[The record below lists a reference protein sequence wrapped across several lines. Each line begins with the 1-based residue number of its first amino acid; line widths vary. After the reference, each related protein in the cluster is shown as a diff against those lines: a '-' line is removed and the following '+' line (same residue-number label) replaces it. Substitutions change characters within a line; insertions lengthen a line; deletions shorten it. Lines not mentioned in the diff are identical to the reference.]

1 MRNLLERLENNVLVA
16 DGAMGTTLYSNGL
29 ESCHEYNNISNPS
42 AVEEI
47 HKAYIEAGADIIQT
61 NTYAAKKCQ
70 LKTYGYEDKFEE
82 INIRAAEIARSAA
95 GEKTFVLGT
104 IGAIRG
110 LRECELTLE
119 AIVNETLDQ
128 VKVLLST
135 EKIDGLLFETYYD
148 QEEIRTILSEVRKL
162 TDLPIITNISL
173 LEAGITQNGEKVT
186 DALSALVNLGA
197 DIVGLNCHL
206 GPYHMIKSFKQ
217 VPLFAQSYLSAYP
230 NASLMQLTQTINGN
244 EYRFRKNSSYFEQS
258 AKLLVEEGVR
268 LIGGCCGTTPEH
280 IRAIKKGIKGLKP
293 VKRKTIT
300 PLPAEEELIRV
311 ASNKPTI
318 VDKVKKQVTIIA
330 ELDPPKHL
338 NIEKF
343 IEAAKIID
351 KKNIEAIT
359 LADNSLASTRICNL
373 TAAVLLKEHIT
384 TPTLLHLAC
393 RDHNLIGLQSRLMG
407 LDLLGINNILAV
419 TGDPSNL
426 GDFPGATSVFDV
438 TSFKLIPF
446 IKQLNEGLGYNGAS
460 LKKTTNFTVAAA
472 YNPNVRDISKT
483 KRLVE
488 KKIKSG
494 ADYFITQ
501 PVFEEEKIVKL
512 SELASNYPDT
522 PFFVG
527 IMPITSYNNA
537 IFLHNEVPGI
547 KLSEEFLSRLEEV
560 KDDKE
565 LCQKIALDES
575 KKLIDVA
582 LKHFNGIYLIT
593 PFTRADLTV
602 ELIDYM
608 QMKKLMRYILNSYQN
623 KKN

>member
-47 HKAYIEAGADIIQT
+47 HRAYIEAGADIIQT

-186 DALSALVNLGA
+186 DALSPLVNLGA

-343 IEAAKIID
+343 IEAAKTID

-512 SELASNYPDT
+512 AELASNYPDT

-565 LCQKIALDES
+565 LCQKVALEES
-575 KKLIDVA
+575 KKLLDVA
-582 LKHFNGIYLIT
+582 LQHFNGIYLIT

-602 ELIDYM
+602 ELIG
-608 QMKKLMRYILNSYQN
+608 YIESV
-623 KKN
+623 KAK

>member
-47 HKAYIEAGADIIQT
+47 HRAYIEAGADIIQT

-119 AIVNETLDQ
+119 SIVNETLDQ

-186 DALSALVNLGA
+186 DALSTLVNLGA

-343 IEAAKIID
+343 IEAAKTID

-472 YNPNVRDISKT
+472 YNPNVRDISNK

-512 SELASNYPDT
+512 AELASNYPDT

-560 KDDKE
+560 KDDEE
-565 LCQKIALDES
+565 LCQKVALEES
-575 KKLIDVA
+575 KKLLDVA
-582 LKHFNGIYLIT
+582 LQHFNGIYLIT

-602 ELIDYM
+602 ELIDYIETV
-608 QMKKLMRYILNSYQN
+608 KTK
-623 KKN
+623 

>member
-47 HKAYIEAGADIIQT
+47 HRAYIEAGADIIQT

-119 AIVNETLDQ
+119 SIVNETLDQ

-148 QEEIRTILSEVRKL
+148 QEEIRTILSEARKL

-343 IEAAKIID
+343 IEAAKTID

-602 ELIDYM
+602 ELIDYIETV
-608 QMKKLMRYILNSYQN
+608 KTK
-623 KKN
+623 

>member
-47 HKAYIEAGADIIQT
+47 HRAYIEAGADIIQT

-119 AIVNETLDQ
+119 SIVNETLDQ

-293 VKRKTIT
+293 VKRKIIT

-343 IEAAKIID
+343 IEAAKTID

-512 SELASNYPDT
+512 AELASNYPDT

-602 ELIDYM
+602 ELIDYIETV
-608 QMKKLMRYILNSYQN
+608 KAK
-623 KKN
+623 

>member
-1 MRNLLERLENNVLVA
+1 MRNLLERLEQNVLVA
-16 DGAMGTTLYSNGL
+16 DGAMGTALYSNGL
-29 ESCHEYNNISNPS
+29 ESCHEYNNISNPDS
-42 AVEEI
+42 VEKI
-47 HKAYIEAGADIIQT
+47 HRAYIEAGADIIQT

-119 AIVNETLDQ
+119 SIVNETLDQ

-343 IEAAKIID
+343 IEAAKTID

-547 KLSEEFLSRLEEV
+547 KLSEEFLSRLEKV

-602 ELIDYM
+602 ELIDYIETV
-608 QMKKLMRYILNSYQN
+608 KTK
-623 KKN
+623 

>member
-47 HKAYIEAGADIIQT
+47 HRAYIEAGADIIQT

-119 AIVNETLDQ
+119 SIVNETLDQ

-148 QEEIRTILSEVRKL
+148 QEEIRTILSEARKL

-512 SELASNYPDT
+512 AELASNYPDT

-565 LCQKIALDES
+565 LCQKVALEES
-575 KKLIDVA
+575 KKLLDVA

-602 ELIDYM
+602 ELIDYIETV
-608 QMKKLMRYILNSYQN
+608 KAK
-623 KKN
+623 

>member
-16 DGAMGTTLYSNGL
+16 DGAMGTALYSNGL

-47 HKAYIEAGADIIQT
+47 HRAYIEAGADIIQT

-119 AIVNETLDQ
+119 SIVNETLDQ

-343 IEAAKIID
+343 IEAAKTID

-512 SELASNYPDT
+512 AELASNYPDT

-565 LCQKIALDES
+565 LCQKVALEES
-575 KKLIDVA
+575 KKLLDVA

-602 ELIDYM
+602 ELIDYIETV
-608 QMKKLMRYILNSYQN
+608 KN
-623 KKN
+623 K

>member
-47 HKAYIEAGADIIQT
+47 HRAYIEAGADIIQT

-119 AIVNETLDQ
+119 SIVNETLDQ

-206 GPYHMIKSFKQ
+206 GPYHMINSFKQ

-343 IEAAKIID
+343 IEAAKTID

-384 TPTLLHLAC
+384 TPALLHLAC

-512 SELASNYPDT
+512 AELASNYPDT

-602 ELIDYM
+602 ELIDYIETV
-608 QMKKLMRYILNSYQN
+608 KTK
-623 KKN
+623 

>member
-16 DGAMGTTLYSNGL
+16 DGAMGTALYSNGL

-47 HKAYIEAGADIIQT
+47 HRAYIEAGADIIQT

-119 AIVNETLDQ
+119 SIVNETLDQ

-186 DALSALVNLGA
+186 DALSTLVNLGA

-343 IEAAKIID
+343 IEAAKTID

-512 SELASNYPDT
+512 AELASNYPDT

-602 ELIDYM
+602 ELIDYIETV
-608 QMKKLMRYILNSYQN
+608 KN
-623 KKN
+623 K

>member
-1 MRNLLERLENNVLVA
+1 MRNLLERLEKDVLVA
-16 DGAMGTTLYSNGL
+16 DGAMGTALYGNGL
-29 ESCHEYNNISNPS
+29 ESCHEYNNISNPDS
-42 AVEEI
+42 VEKI
-47 HKAYIEAGADIIQT
+47 HRAYIEAGADIIQT

-82 INIRAAEIARSAA
+82 INIRAAEIARKAA
-95 GEKTFVLGT
+95 GQDTIVFGT

-119 AIVNETLDQ
+119 TIVKETLDQ

-135 EKIDGLLFETYYD
+135 DKIDALLFETYYD

-343 IEAAKIID
+343 IEAAKTID

-602 ELIDYM
+602 ELIDYIEAV
-608 QMKKLMRYILNSYQN
+608 KTK
-623 KKN
+623 

>member
-47 HKAYIEAGADIIQT
+47 HRAYIEAGADIIQT

-119 AIVNETLDQ
+119 SIVNETLDQ

-343 IEAAKIID
+343 IEAAKTID

-501 PVFEEEKIVKL
+501 PVFEEEKIIKL
-512 SELASNYPDT
+512 AELASNYPDT

-547 KLSEEFLSRLEEV
+547 KLSEEFLSKLEEV

-602 ELIDYM
+602 ELIDYIETV
-608 QMKKLMRYILNSYQN
+608 KTK
-623 KKN
+623 

>member
-1 MRNLLERLENNVLVA
+1 MSNLLERLENNVLVA

-47 HKAYIEAGADIIQT
+47 HRAYIEAGADIIQT

-119 AIVNETLDQ
+119 SIVNETLDQ

-343 IEAAKIID
+343 IEAAKTID

-512 SELASNYPDT
+512 AELASNYPDT

-565 LCQKIALDES
+565 LCQKVALEES
-575 KKLIDVA
+575 KKLLDVA

-602 ELIDYM
+602 ELIDYIETV
-608 QMKKLMRYILNSYQN
+608 KTK
-623 KKN
+623 

>member
-47 HKAYIEAGADIIQT
+47 HRAYIEAGADIIQT

-119 AIVNETLDQ
+119 SIVNETLDQ

-293 VKRKTIT
+293 VKRKTI
-300 PLPAEEELIRV
+300 
-311 ASNKPTI
+311 
-318 VDKVKKQVTIIA
+318 
-330 ELDPPKHL
+330 
-338 NIEKF
+338 
-343 IEAAKIID
+343 
-351 KKNIEAIT
+351 
-359 LADNSLASTRICNL
+359 NSSTC
-373 TAAVLLKEHIT
+373 
-384 TPTLLHLAC
+384 
-393 RDHNLIGLQSRLMG
+393 
-407 LDLLGINNILAV
+407 
-419 TGDPSNL
+419 
-426 GDFPGATSVFDV
+426 
-438 TSFKLIPF
+438 
-446 IKQLNEGLGYNGAS
+446 
-460 LKKTTNFTVAAA
+460 
-472 YNPNVRDISKT
+472 
-483 KRLVE
+483 
-488 KKIKSG
+488 
-494 ADYFITQ
+494 
-501 PVFEEEKIVKL
+501 
-512 SELASNYPDT
+512 
-522 PFFVG
+522 
-527 IMPITSYNNA
+527 
-537 IFLHNEVPGI
+537 
-547 KLSEEFLSRLEEV
+547 
-560 KDDKE
+560 
-565 LCQKIALDES
+565 
-575 KKLIDVA
+575 
-582 LKHFNGIYLIT
+582 
-593 PFTRADLTV
+593 
-602 ELIDYM
+602 
-608 QMKKLMRYILNSYQN
+608 
-623 KKN
+623 

>member
-1 MRNLLERLENNVLVA
+1 MRNLLERLENDVLVA
-16 DGAMGTTLYSNGL
+16 DGAMGTALYSNGL
-29 ESCHEYNNISNPS
+29 ESCHEYNNIANPG

-61 NTYAAKKCQ
+61 NTYAAKKYQ

-95 GEKTFVLGT
+95 GEKTIVLGT

-119 AIVNETLDQ
+119 SIINETLDQ

-135 EKIDGLLFETYYD
+135 NKIDGLLFETYYD
-148 QEEIRTILSEVRKL
+148 QEEIRTVLTEVRKL

-186 DALSALVNLGA
+186 SALSALVNLGA
-197 DIVGLNCHL
+197 DVVGLNCHL

-230 NASLMQLTQTINGN
+230 NASLMQLTKTINGN

-343 IEAAKIID
+343 VEGAKAID

-373 TAAVLLKEHIT
+373 TASVLLKEHIN
-384 TPTLLHLAC
+384 TPTLLHLTC

-419 TGDPSNL
+419 TGDPSSL
-426 GDFPGATSVFDV
+426 GDFPGATSVYDV
-438 TSFKLIPF
+438 TSLKLIPF
-446 IKQLNEGLGYNGAS
+446 IKQLNEGIGYNGAS

-602 ELIDYM
+602 ELIDYIETV
-608 QMKKLMRYILNSYQN
+608 KTK
-623 KKN
+623 

>member
-47 HKAYIEAGADIIQT
+47 HRAYIEAGADIIQT

-119 AIVNETLDQ
+119 SIVNETLDQ

-343 IEAAKIID
+343 IEAAKTID

-512 SELASNYPDT
+512 AELASNYPDT

-602 ELIDYM
+602 ELIDYIETV
-608 QMKKLMRYILNSYQN
+608 KN
-623 KKN
+623 K

>member
-29 ESCHEYNNISNPS
+29 ESCHEYNNISNPN

-47 HKAYIEAGADIIQT
+47 HRAYIEAGADIIQT

-119 AIVNETLDQ
+119 SIVNETLDQ

-186 DALSALVNLGA
+186 DALSTLVNLGA

-501 PVFEEEKIVKL
+501 PVFEEEKIIKL
-512 SELASNYPDT
+512 AELASNYPDT

-602 ELIDYM
+602 ELIDYIETV
-608 QMKKLMRYILNSYQN
+608 KN
-623 KKN
+623 K

>member
-47 HKAYIEAGADIIQT
+47 HRAYIEAGADIIQT

-119 AIVNETLDQ
+119 SIVNETLDQ

-148 QEEIRTILSEVRKL
+148 QEEIRTILSEARKL

-206 GPYHMIKSFKQ
+206 GPYHMINSFKQ

-602 ELIDYM
+602 ELIDYIETV
-608 QMKKLMRYILNSYQN
+608 KTK
-623 KKN
+623 

>member
-47 HKAYIEAGADIIQT
+47 HRAYIEAGADIIQT

-119 AIVNETLDQ
+119 SIVNETLDQ

-343 IEAAKIID
+343 IEAAKTID

-512 SELASNYPDT
+512 AELASNYPDT

-560 KDDKE
+560 KDAKE
-565 LCQKIALDES
+565 LCQKVALEES
-575 KKLIDVA
+575 KKLLDVA

-602 ELIDYM
+602 ELIDYIETV
-608 QMKKLMRYILNSYQN
+608 KTK
-623 KKN
+623 

>member
-47 HKAYIEAGADIIQT
+47 HRAYIEAGADIIQT

-119 AIVNETLDQ
+119 SIVNETLDQ

-186 DALSALVNLGA
+186 DALSTLVNLGA

-293 VKRKTIT
+293 IKRKTIT

-343 IEAAKIID
+343 IEAAKTID

-501 PVFEEEKIVKL
+501 PVFEAEKIVKL
-512 SELASNYPDT
+512 AELASNYPET

-547 KLSEEFLSRLEEV
+547 KLSEEFLSRLEKV

-565 LCQKIALDES
+565 LCQKIALEES
-575 KKLIDVA
+575 KKLLDVA

-602 ELIDYM
+602 ELIDYIETV
-608 QMKKLMRYILNSYQN
+608 KN
-623 KKN
+623 K

>member
-16 DGAMGTTLYSNGL
+16 DGAMGTALYSNGL

-119 AIVNETLDQ
+119 SIVNETLDQ

-148 QEEIRTILSEVRKL
+148 QEEIRTILSEARKL

-343 IEAAKIID
+343 IEAAKTID

-602 ELIDYM
+602 ELIDYIETV
-608 QMKKLMRYILNSYQN
+608 KTK
-623 KKN
+623 

>member
-47 HKAYIEAGADIIQT
+47 HRAYIEAGADIIQT

-119 AIVNETLDQ
+119 SIVNETLDQ

-343 IEAAKIID
+343 IEAAKTID

-512 SELASNYPDT
+512 AELASNYPDT

-602 ELIDYM
+602 ELIDYIETV
-608 QMKKLMRYILNSYQN
+608 KAK
-623 KKN
+623 

>member
-47 HKAYIEAGADIIQT
+47 HRAYIEAGADIIQT

-70 LKTYGYEDKFEE
+70 LKTYGYEDNFEE

-119 AIVNETLDQ
+119 SIVNETLDQ

-206 GPYHMIKSFKQ
+206 GPYHMINSFKQ

-343 IEAAKIID
+343 IEAAKTID

-512 SELASNYPDT
+512 AELASNYPDT

-565 LCQKIALDES
+565 LCQKVALEES
-575 KKLIDVA
+575 KKLLDVA

-602 ELIDYM
+602 ELIDYIETV
-608 QMKKLMRYILNSYQN
+608 KAK
-623 KKN
+623 

>member
-47 HKAYIEAGADIIQT
+47 HRAYIEAGADIIQT

-119 AIVNETLDQ
+119 SIVNETLDQ

-148 QEEIRTILSEVRKL
+148 QEEIRTILSEARKL

-206 GPYHMIKSFKQ
+206 GPYHMINSFKQ

-343 IEAAKIID
+343 IEAAKTID

-565 LCQKIALDES
+565 LCQKVALEES
-575 KKLIDVA
+575 KKLLDVA

-602 ELIDYM
+602 ELIDYIETV
-608 QMKKLMRYILNSYQN
+608 KAK
-623 KKN
+623 

>member
-47 HKAYIEAGADIIQT
+47 HRAYIEAGADIIQT

-119 AIVNETLDQ
+119 SIVNETLDQ

-343 IEAAKIID
+343 IEAAKTID

-512 SELASNYPDT
+512 AELASNYPDT

-547 KLSEEFLSRLEEV
+547 KLSEEFLSRLEKV

-602 ELIDYM
+602 ELIDYIETV
-608 QMKKLMRYILNSYQN
+608 KTK
-623 KKN
+623 

>member
-47 HKAYIEAGADIIQT
+47 HRAYIEAGADIIQT

-119 AIVNETLDQ
+119 SIVNETLDQ

-148 QEEIRTILSEVRKL
+148 QEEIRTILSEARKL

-206 GPYHMIKSFKQ
+206 GPYHMINSFKQ

-565 LCQKIALDES
+565 LCQKVALEES
-575 KKLIDVA
+575 KKLLDVA

-602 ELIDYM
+602 ELIDYIETV
-608 QMKKLMRYILNSYQN
+608 KAK
-623 KKN
+623 

>member
-47 HKAYIEAGADIIQT
+47 HRAYIEAGADIIQT

-119 AIVNETLDQ
+119 SIVNETLDQ

-162 TDLPIITNISL
+162 TNLPIITNISL

-293 VKRKTIT
+293 VKRKIIT

-343 IEAAKIID
+343 IEAAKTID

-512 SELASNYPDT
+512 AELASNYPDT

-575 KKLIDVA
+575 KKLIDVT

-602 ELIDYM
+602 ELIDYIETV
-608 QMKKLMRYILNSYQN
+608 KTK
-623 KKN
+623 

>member
-16 DGAMGTTLYSNGL
+16 DGAMGTALYSNGL

-47 HKAYIEAGADIIQT
+47 HRAYIEAGADIIQT

-70 LKTYGYEDKFEE
+70 LKTYGYEDKFEK

-95 GEKTFVLGT
+95 GEKTIVLGT

-135 EKIDGLLFETYYD
+135 GKIDGLLFETYYD
-148 QEEIRTILSEVRKL
+148 QEEIRTILPEVRKL
-162 TDLPIITNISL
+162 TDLPIVTNISL

-343 IEAAKIID
+343 IEAAKTID

-602 ELIDYM
+602 ELIDYIETV
-608 QMKKLMRYILNSYQN
+608 KN
-623 KKN
+623 K

>member
-29 ESCHEYNNISNPS
+29 ESCHEYNNISNPN

-47 HKAYIEAGADIIQT
+47 HRAYIEAGADIIQT

-119 AIVNETLDQ
+119 SIVNETLDQ

-186 DALSALVNLGA
+186 DALSTLVNLGA

-501 PVFEEEKIVKL
+501 PVFEEEKIIKL
-512 SELASNYPDT
+512 AELASNYPDT

-565 LCQKIALDES
+565 LCQKVALEES
-575 KKLIDVA
+575 KKLLDVA

-602 ELIDYM
+602 ELIDYIETV
-608 QMKKLMRYILNSYQN
+608 KN
-623 KKN
+623 K

>member
-1 MRNLLERLENNVLVA
+1 MRNLLERLENNVLIA
-16 DGAMGTTLYSNGL
+16 DGAMGTALYSNGL

-47 HKAYIEAGADIIQT
+47 HRAYIDAGADIIQT

-110 LRECELTLE
+110 LRECELTLD

-135 EKIDGLLFETYYD
+135 GKIDGLLFETYYD
-148 QEEIRTILSEVRKL
+148 QEEIRTILPEVRKL
-162 TDLPIITNISL
+162 TDLPIVTNISL

-186 DALSALVNLGA
+186 DALSTLVNLGA

-293 VKRKTIT
+293 IKRKTIT

-311 ASNKPTI
+311 ASKKPTI

-512 SELASNYPDT
+512 AELSSNYPDT

-565 LCQKIALDES
+565 LCQKVALEES
-575 KKLIDVA
+575 KKLIDTA

-602 ELIDYM
+602 ELIDYIETV
-608 QMKKLMRYILNSYQN
+608 KN
-623 KKN
+623 K

>member
-47 HKAYIEAGADIIQT
+47 HRAYIEAGADIIQT

-119 AIVNETLDQ
+119 SIVNETLDQ

-343 IEAAKIID
+343 IEAAKTID

-384 TPTLLHLAC
+384 TPALLHLAC

-512 SELASNYPDT
+512 AELASNYPDT

-602 ELIDYM
+602 ELIDYIETV
-608 QMKKLMRYILNSYQN
+608 KTK
-623 KKN
+623 

>member
-16 DGAMGTTLYSNGL
+16 DGAMGTALYSNGL

-47 HKAYIEAGADIIQT
+47 HRAYIEAGADIIQT

-119 AIVNETLDQ
+119 SIVNETLDQ

-186 DALSALVNLGA
+186 DALSTLVNLGA

-293 VKRKTIT
+293 VKRKIIT

-343 IEAAKIID
+343 IEAAKTID

-512 SELASNYPDT
+512 AELASNYPDT

-565 LCQKIALDES
+565 LCQKVALEES
-575 KKLIDVA
+575 KKLLDVA

-602 ELIDYM
+602 ELIDYIETV
-608 QMKKLMRYILNSYQN
+608 KAK
-623 KKN
+623 

>member
-47 HKAYIEAGADIIQT
+47 HRAYIEAGADIIQT

-119 AIVNETLDQ
+119 SIVNETLDQ

-148 QEEIRTILSEVRKL
+148 QEEIRTILSEARKL

-343 IEAAKIID
+343 IEAAKTID

-593 PFTRADLTV
+593 PFTRADLTI
-602 ELIDYM
+602 ELIDYIETV
-608 QMKKLMRYILNSYQN
+608 KAK
-623 KKN
+623 

>member
-16 DGAMGTTLYSNGL
+16 DGAMGTALYGNGL

-47 HKAYIEAGADIIQT
+47 HRAYIEAGADIIQT

-148 QEEIRTILSEVRKL
+148 QEEIRTILPEVRKL

-186 DALSALVNLGA
+186 DALSTLVNLGA

-293 VKRKTIT
+293 VKRKIIT

-343 IEAAKIID
+343 IEAAKTID

-512 SELASNYPDT
+512 AELASNYPNT

-565 LCQKIALDES
+565 LCQKVALEES
-575 KKLIDVA
+575 KKLLDVA

-602 ELIDYM
+602 ELIDYIETV
-608 QMKKLMRYILNSYQN
+608 KAK
-623 KKN
+623 

>member
-16 DGAMGTTLYSNGL
+16 DGAMGTALYSNGL

-47 HKAYIEAGADIIQT
+47 HRAYIEAGADIIQT

-119 AIVNETLDQ
+119 SIVNETLDQ

-148 QEEIRTILSEVRKL
+148 QEEIRTILSEARKL

-602 ELIDYM
+602 ELIDYIETV
-608 QMKKLMRYILNSYQN
+608 KTK
-623 KKN
+623 

>member
-16 DGAMGTTLYSNGL
+16 DGAMGTALYSNGL

-47 HKAYIEAGADIIQT
+47 HRAYIEAGADIIQT

-119 AIVNETLDQ
+119 SIVNETLDQ

-343 IEAAKIID
+343 IEAAKTID

-512 SELASNYPDT
+512 AELASNYPDT

-565 LCQKIALDES
+565 LCQKVALEES
-575 KKLIDVA
+575 KKLLDVA

-602 ELIDYM
+602 ELIDYIETV
-608 QMKKLMRYILNSYQN
+608 KTK
-623 KKN
+623 